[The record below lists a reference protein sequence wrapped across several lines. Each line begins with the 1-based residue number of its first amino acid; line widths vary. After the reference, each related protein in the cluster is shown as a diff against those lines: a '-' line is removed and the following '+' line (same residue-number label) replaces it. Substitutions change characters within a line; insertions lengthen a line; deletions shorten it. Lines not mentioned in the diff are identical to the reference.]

1 MKLSKLVNA
10 LLKVSFWK
18 TGVVNVLFSL
28 KTKKM
33 VVLFKFQNKFDI
45 TILMICSINSRNCV
59 YE

>member
-45 TILMICSINSRNCV
+45 TILMI
-59 YE
+59 